1 MNEEIIKLEDIL
13 YSLKMRWKMI
23 ILVTFITTMVAGIVS
38 FFIIKPTYESKVKV
52 FIGKEE
58 SIGETKDY
66 SNNDVM
72 MYQKLMK
79 TYAEVIKTKDSVQKA
94 LETIEG
100 NVSTERVA
108 KVLSNITVSPSADTQ
123 ILEITYKTKNRHEA
137 ISILKSITNT
147 FITQSKELIPNGNI
161 QVIQKAEEPK
171 NPVAPNKMMNIAIG
185 FLLGLMI
192 SIGIAFLQEYL
203 DNTFKKSDE
212 LEEVLALPILGVI
225 PDLNSKKK
233 EKYKKRGRN

>member
-1 MNEEIIKLEDIL
+1 MNDEVIRLEDIL

-23 ILVTFITTMVAGIVS
+23 VLITFIATIVAGIFS

-52 FIGKEE
+52 FIGKED
-58 SIGETKDY
+58 SIGEAKDY

-100 NVSTERVA
+100 NVSAERVS
-108 KVLSNITVSPSADTQ
+108 KVLSNITVLPSADTQ
-123 ILEITYKTKNRHEA
+123 ILEITYKTKNRSEVT
-137 ISILKSITNT
+137 SVLKAITNT

-161 QVIQKAEEPK
+161 QIIQKAEEPK
-171 NPVAPNKMMNIAIG
+171 NPVAPNKMMNIGIG

-225 PDLNSKKK
+225 PDFNSKKK
-233 EKYKKRGRN
+233 DKYKKRGRN